1 MDNRALMLIDALDLY
16 VKSKSEI
23 DSVLGFY
30 ETEIKN
36 NLDMIG
42 KSGIEKDRKIIENLF
57 KIQNEVSIVIYK
69 YNYPVNELINNFVYE
84 FDRQDNESIDFILN
98 QINTNSG
105 FL

>member
-30 ETEIKN
+30 ETEIQN

-57 KIQNEVSIVIYK
+57 KIKEGYAATSYEYGTIILDQNS
-69 YNYPVNELINNFVYE
+69 NL
-84 FDRQDNESIDFILN
+84 
-98 QINTNSG
+98 
-105 FL
+105 